1 MEEQNESQVPINVA
15 MSSMEITEEGKLS
28 RDMLISIPEEFI
40 GSPDTINIVLEV
52 KNYHISIKSLLFS
65 LSNAALV
72 SNTTL
77 ISYEK

>member
-15 MSSMEITEEGKLS
+15 MSAIEVTEEGKLS

-40 GSPDTINIVLEV
+40 GSPDTINIVIEV
-52 KNYHISIKSLLFS
+52 KNYHISLKSLLFS
-65 LSNAALV
+65 LGNAASL
-72 SNTTL
+72 SDTTL